1 MSNNLEKLV
10 ESLSA
15 LSVLEASQL
24 SKMLEEHWG
33 VSAAAPVA
41 AAPVAAAPV
50 AAAAQKSSFD
60 VVLVSFG
67 DKKLDVIKEVK
78 AITGLDLAAS
88 KALVESAP
96 KPVKA
101 GVAKDEAESIKSKL
115 EAVGA
120 KVELS

>member
-1 MSNNLEKLV
+1 MSNLENLVK
-10 ESLSA
+10 SLSE
-15 LSVLEASQL
+15 LTVMEASQL

-41 AAPVAAAPV
+41 AAVVAAPV
-50 AAAAQKSSFD
+50 AAAEKTSFD
-60 VVLVSFG
+60 VVLESFG
-67 DKKLDVIKEVK
+67 EKKLDVIKEIK

-96 KPVKA
+96 KPIKT
-101 GVAKDEAESIKSKL
+101 GIPKDEADAIKAKL

-120 KVELS
+120 VVKLA